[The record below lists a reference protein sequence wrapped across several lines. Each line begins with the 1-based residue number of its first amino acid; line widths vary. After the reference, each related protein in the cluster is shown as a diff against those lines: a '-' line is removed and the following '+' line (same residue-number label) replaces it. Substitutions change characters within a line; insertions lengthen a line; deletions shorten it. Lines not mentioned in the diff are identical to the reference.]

1 MALTNSRTLPKNCVI
16 LVCEFNSY
24 IGHGR
29 VCRYNTED
37 DDILQIVEYVD
48 DYNTIPLYSSVWSI
62 TENING
68 DIWVVDGN
76 KYAVV
81 VGDEHGRLLNV
92 YKGQPNDQSFH
103 PWEITHNILGQV
115 FISDHYNFK
124 IHVLDQRGH
133 FARFLY
139 LHYDDLP
146 TGVSCGPDNKLWVVG
161 DFGKVNIF
169 VYM

>member
-68 DIWVVDGN
+68 D
-76 KYAVV
+76 
-81 VGDEHGRLLNV
+81 
-92 YKGQPNDQSFH
+92 QSFH
-103 PWEITHNILGQV
+103 PWEITHNNLGQV

>member
-16 LVCEFNSY
+16 LVCEFNLY

-37 DDILQIVEYVD
+37 DDILQIVEFVD

-81 VGDEHGRLLNV
+81 VVDEHGRLLNV
-92 YKGQPNDQSFH
+92 LKDNQTTKAF
-103 PWEITHNILGQV
+103 ILG
-115 FISDHYNFK
+115 K
-124 IHVLDQRGH
+124 
-133 FARFLY
+133 
-139 LHYDDLP
+139 
-146 TGVSCGPDNKLWVVG
+146 
-161 DFGKVNIF
+161 
-169 VYM
+169 